1 MIHISTSQKVS
12 FIRFKVESSQ
22 KAEALENHLGQVTNA
37 LQDNAMIE
45 EPPKIQVVKVMAV
58 ETRREEEERCKKLS
72 RRKCISKSER
82 EQTNIIAQ
90 LQGASKYFEVLSV
103 FHAMMKKLI
112 KPKMRSSTN
121 ELESE
126 RHWLYRLG
134 SQSSEDNGKIL
145 FKFIFSLHVSMCVR
159 YHLNMKA
166 EGFL

>member
-1 MIHISTSQKVS
+1 M
-12 FIRFKVESSQ
+12 
-22 KAEALENHLGQVTNA
+22 
-37 LQDNAMIE
+37 ME

-58 ETRREEEERCKKLS
+58 ETRREEKERCKTLS

-82 EQTNIIAQ
+82 EQTNIIAR

-126 RHWLYRLG
+126 RH
-134 SQSSEDNGKIL
+134 
-145 FKFIFSLHVSMCVR
+145 
-159 YHLNMKA
+159 
-166 EGFL
+166 